1 MFRRATIRL
10 GIGPHSSVVSV
21 FLILIF
27 HKVVMHLRCGG
38 IFTAKSVGETILKIG
53 QHLAKLEATRM
64 WANAHRDGRPAEYR
78 WRPLFNTA
86 KFG

>member
-1 MFRRATIRL
+1 ML
-10 GIGPHSSVVSV
+10 YVVSV

-53 QHLAKLEATRM
+53 QHLAKS
-64 WANAHRDGRPAEYR
+64 
-78 WRPLFNTA
+78 
-86 KFG
+86 